1 MTFPGDDLR
10 GPLAAASR
18 RVRPFVSPLVGYEVL
33 GSTNDEAVV
42 LAGRGAAEGTT
53 VVANAQ
59 TGGRGRA
66 GRSWFSPPGSGLYVS
81 VVLRPLVPASP
92 VSAPALASWSRL
104 ITLTAGVAVAEGIR
118 TATGLPVT
126 LKWPNDVVF
135 SDGQAPLIVDPRSRK
150 VAGILAEASAAGDG
164 TPHVVVGFGI
174 NVAPVTYPREIAARA
189 TSLEAEAGRPIDRAG
204 VLVEVLAA
212 LATRYSDLQAGRA
225 SAVLARWRDLSPS
238 ATGARVSLLRG
249 GQRVEGT
256 TAGLNDDG
264 ALVVR
269 TAGGIDAVRSG
280 EVTWE

>member
-18 RVRPFVSPLVGYEVL
+18 RVRPFASPLVGYEVL

-66 GRSWFSPPGSGLYVS
+66 GRSWFSPPGAGLYVS
-81 VVLRPLVPASP
+81 VILRPLAPASP

-225 SAVLARWRDLSPS
+225 SAVLARWRELSPS

-269 TAGGIDAVRSG
+269 TAGGIDAVMSG